1 MLTERQLLILQ
12 VTVDDFIQTAQPVGS
27 RQLSK
32 KQEMPY
38 SPATIRNE
46 MADLEE
52 MGYLEKTHTSSGRVP
67 SQKGY
72 RYYVDNM
79 LSPNELSTSEIAKL
93 QSVFAERR
101 VETEHVIRRSAELLA
116 ELTNYTTILLGED
129 IQRHRV
135 RKFSMVPL
143 SSENAVAII
152 VTDNGHVQNKLVSI
166 PSDVKME
173 DLERVV
179 EEINAR
185 VIGSYLFEL
194 PAILQR
200 VMHQLI
206 HQSNSRLLEVFETL
220 TAEVGK
226 GSEEKVVYG
235 GKMQLFNQPEFSD
248 WQKARNLLEFM
259 QQLEDHPRLIVPH
272 SSGLSIRI
280 GSENEMDAMESCSI
294 ITATY
299 SFGEQQKGQIA
310 IIGPTRMDYRRVIS
324 LLDYVTGD
332 MAKELAKI
340 FNTK

>member
-1 MLTERQLLILQ
+1 MLTDRQLLILQ

-32 KQEMPY
+32 KEEMPY

-46 MADLEE
+46 MADLED
-52 MGYLEKTHTSSGRVP
+52 MGFLEKTHTSSGRVP

-79 LSPNELSTSEIAKL
+79 LSPNQLSSNEIAKL

-101 VETEHVIRRSAELLA
+101 VESEQLIRQSAEILA
-116 ELTNYTTILLGED
+116 ELTNYTTILLGD
-129 IQRHRV
+129 DVQRHRV

-152 VTDNGHVQNKLVSI
+152 VTDNGHVQNKLVNI
-166 PSDVKME
+166 PVEVRME
-173 DLERVV
+173 ELERMV
-179 EEINAR
+179 EEINSH
-185 VIGSYLFEL
+185 VVGSYLFEL
-194 PAILQR
+194 PTILQR
-200 VMHQLI
+200 VMQSLI
-206 HQSNSRLLEVFETL
+206 HQSHSRLVEVFESL
-220 TAEVGK
+220 TAQVGS
-226 GSEEKVVYG
+226 GSEQKVIYG

-259 QQLEDHPRLIVPH
+259 HQLEEHPRLIVPH

-280 GSENEMDAMESCSI
+280 GSENEMDSMEACSI

-332 MAKELAKI
+332 MSAELAKI
-340 FNTK
+340 FNSK

>member
-32 KQEMPY
+32 KEEMPY

-46 MADLEE
+46 MADLED

-72 RYYVDNM
+72 RYYVDHM
-79 LSPNELSTSEIAKL
+79 LSPNQLTKMEITKL
-93 QSVFAERR
+93 KSIFAERR
-101 VETEHVIRRSAELLA
+101 VESEQLIRQSAEILA
-116 ELTNYTTILLGED
+116 ELTTYTTILLGED
-129 IQRHRV
+129 VQRHRV

-166 PSDVKME
+166 PQDVKLE
-173 DLERVV
+173 ELERMV
-179 EEINAR
+179 EELNAS
-185 VIGSYLFEL
+185 VVGSYLYEL
-194 PAILQR
+194 PAILKR
-200 VMHQLI
+200 VMTQLI
-206 HQSNSRLLEVFETL
+206 NQSNSRLIEMFETL
-220 TAEVGK
+220 TADVSK

-235 GKMQLFNQPEFSD
+235 GKMQLFNQPEFND

-259 QQLEDHPRLIVPH
+259 QQLEDHPRLIVPN

-280 GSENEMDAMESCSI
+280 GSENEMDSMEACSI
-294 ITATY
+294 VTATY
-299 SFGEQQKGQIA
+299 SFGEQQRGQIA

-332 MAKELAKI
+332 MSKELAKI
-340 FNTK
+340 FNSK